1 MPRISDT
8 EQPKYSKNVSV
19 QKSWEKY
26 QMSDS
31 KKTFCQVKNIQGNQ
45 IETKD
50 RNYLNF
56 STIN

>member
-31 KKTFCQVKNIQGNQ
+31 KKTVLPSEKHSGNQ